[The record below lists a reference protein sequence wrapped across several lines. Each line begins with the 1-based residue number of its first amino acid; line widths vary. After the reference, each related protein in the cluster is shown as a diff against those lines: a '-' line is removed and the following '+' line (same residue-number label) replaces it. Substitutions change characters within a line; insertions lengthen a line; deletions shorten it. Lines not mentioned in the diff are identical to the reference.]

1 LNYVSDTV
9 AGFIQAAASPRAVG
23 QVINLGTGK
32 AISVGE
38 LAHKIMALIGG
49 EKRLVLEEARV
60 RPEASEVAE
69 LICDNRKARELLGWE
84 PRVSLTAGLEQTIR
98 FIRDNLA
105 RYKPEIYH
113 A

>member
-1 LNYVSDTV
+1 MNML
-9 AGFIQAAASPRAVG
+9 RL
-23 QVINLGTGK
+23 LGGRQT
-32 AISVGE
+32 I
-38 LAHKIMALIGG
+38 
-49 EKRLVLEEARV
+49 VLEEARV
-60 RPEASEVAE
+60 RPETSEVME